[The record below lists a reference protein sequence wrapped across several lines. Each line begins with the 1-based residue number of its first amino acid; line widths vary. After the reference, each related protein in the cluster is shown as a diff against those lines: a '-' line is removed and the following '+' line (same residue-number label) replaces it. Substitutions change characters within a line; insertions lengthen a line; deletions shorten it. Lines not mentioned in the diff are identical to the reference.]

1 MSKSKNLRMKQQVIK
16 AQVQEKAR
24 KEETVTE
31 EIKTKAQLKAAAL
44 DAAMKRRKAFIA
56 KKKRGYDPDEPQAIA
71 EAAEFI
77 MIPMRRVGRE
87 GLDY

>member
-1 MSKSKNLRMKQQVIK
+1 MSKSKNRQMQQAVIK
-16 AQVQEKAR
+16 AQRQEKIR
-24 KEETVTE
+24 EEEVVTE
-31 EIKTKAQLKAAAL
+31 KVKTNAQLKAAAL

-56 KKKRGYDPDEPQAIA
+56 KKKRGYDPAEPQAIA

-77 MIPMRRVGRE
+77 VIPMQRVGKE